1 MSYLV
6 SQMWLCLL
14 LAGAL
19 GFLLGWLLKQLG
31 FGSKLTELEAS
42 WKSRFVGVE
51 GERDKLRSSVSDLT
65 GQAKKVETDWTSK
78 YSTLTADRDKL
89 QLSLSAWEKKN
100 IALEADWKGKWNSLD
115 VERKKLSA
123 DLETC
128 GAKSVAAENDLSTWK
143 LKISDLE
150 KATAS
155 AREDQSSLSSKLA
168 AGAAAL
174 AVAEATRVTLGNDS
188 RKLAA
193 QLQEV
198 QAKLGTTEAEWKS
211 RFLHL
216 ENQNITLKSDFES
229 KRKQDHDLKAK
240 HAAAEADWKSRWL
253 LLEKERDDLKTSLE
267 SKPKQDQEEHAK
279 HAAAEANWKSRWIVL
294 EKERDDFRSRFDAST
309 ASIGASTLRI
319 TALESEIEKLKKS
332 AVIPGD
338 IEYIEGIGR
347 SYGDKLRG
355 VGIAWIKT
363 YLDRCASKLGRVE
376 VAQQTGINETL
387 LLTWVNMADLL
398 RLWGVTPDWAELLEA
413 SGVDTVKEIKHRI
426 PENLHPKM
434 SEVNAE
440 KNLARS
446 VPTLEMVT
454 SWVEQAKALQPLITH

>member
-31 FGSKLTELEAS
+31 FGSKLAELEVS

-51 GERDKLRSSVSDLT
+51 SERDKLRTSVSDLT
-65 GQAKKVETDWTSK
+65 GEAKKLETDWTSK

-115 VERKKLSA
+115 VERKKLVA

-128 GAKSVAAENDLSTWK
+128 GAKSIAAEKELSTWK

-150 KATAS
+150 KTTAS
-155 AREDQSSLSSKLA
+155 VREDHSSLSSKLA

-188 RKLAA
+188 KKLAA
-193 QLQEV
+193 QLQEA
-198 QAKLGTTEAEWKS
+198 QAKLGTTEAE
-211 RFLHL
+211 
-216 ENQNITLKSDFES
+216 
-229 KRKQDHDLKAK
+229 
-240 HAAAEADWKSRWL
+240 WKSRWL
-253 LLEKERDDLKTSLE
+253 LLEKERDDLKTILE
-267 SKPKQDQEEHAK
+267 SKPKQDQENQAK

-294 EKERDDFRSRFDAST
+294 EKERDDFRSRFGAST
-309 ASIGASTLRI
+309 ASIGASTLLI

-338 IEYIEGIGR
+338 IEDIEGIGR

-398 RLWGVTPDWAELLEA
+398 RLLGVTPDWTELLEA

-426 PENLHPKM
+426 PENLHTKM